1 MAILEPNDSFGVF
14 FNMLK
19 IKYATYDESI
29 TKLGFV
35 TPNDKINCFINLET
49 ALKYVSMVKDLDK
62 KLMIDRRYP
71 DNMIVDIINI
81 AAHYKDFFK
90 GNGLE
95 CNIFLYMTDLES
107 DITKFQESKH
117 NDEFRSYYLMKYNSN
132 PRYVIFGEKLKSQII
147 PEAKKI
153 CDFIPNVY
161 LITGTNIDGGVIP
174 YIIGQKYPGWL
185 NFIVSG
191 DLHDTQ
197 YSYEDHF
204 TDHLFLRGYG
214 TNILACTTKDY
225 LRAIAKSD
233 TIDDNFVKL
242 FQNGAFYRT
251 LLACIGDKYRS
262 IGGVRGIKFAKLIKI
277 LMDALKKDKITQ
289 NTHNAMLLSSLFPTE
304 VQAQIY
310 SNLLM
315 IDIHNEIEM
324 LGKGQIDSI
333 TSQIIDRSD
342 ITALKQL
349 NNTRFLNNQLHLEGL
364 LR

>member
-1 MAILEPNDSFGVF
+1 MSTLEPNDTFGVF

-29 TKLGFV
+29 TNLGFV
-35 TPNDKINCFINLET
+35 TPKDKINCFINLET
-49 ALKYVSMVKDLDK
+49 ALKYISMVKDLEK
-62 KLMIDRRYP
+62 KLLIERKYP

-95 CNIFLYMTDLES
+95 CNIFLYMTDLASES
-107 DITKFQESKH
+107 AKFQEATH

-132 PRYVIFGEKLKSQII
+132 PKFVIFGEKLQTQII

-153 CDFIPNVY
+153 CEFIPNVY
-161 LITGTNIDGGVIP
+161 LITGLNIDGGVIP
-174 YIIGQKYPGWL
+174 YIIGKKYPGWL

-197 YSYEDHF
+197 YSYEDNF

-233 TIDDNFVKL
+233 VIDEAFIQL

-251 LLACIGDKYRS
+251 LLACMGDKYRS
-262 IGGVRGIKFAKLIKI
+262 ISGVRGIKFAKLIKI
-277 LMDALKKDKITQ
+277 LMGALKEEKITQ
-289 NTHNAMLLSSLFPTE
+289 NVHNAMLLSSLFPPE
-304 VQAQIY
+304 VQSQIY
-310 SNLLM
+310 SNLLVL
-315 IDIHNEIEM
+315 DIHNEVEM
-324 LGKGQIDSI
+324 LGKGQINSI

-349 NNTRFLNNQLHLEGL
+349 NNTRFFNNQLHLEGL

>member
-132 PRYVIFGEKLKSQII
+132 PRYV
-147 PEAKKI
+147 KI
-153 CDFIPNVY
+153 
-161 LITGTNIDGGVIP
+161 G
-174 YIIGQKYPGWL
+174 
-185 NFIVSG
+185 
-191 DLHDTQ
+191 
-197 YSYEDHF
+197 
-204 TDHLFLRGYG
+204 
-214 TNILACTTKDY
+214 
-225 LRAIAKSD
+225 RAH
-233 TIDDNFVKL
+233 V
-242 FQNGAFYRT
+242 
-251 LLACIGDKYRS
+251 
-262 IGGVRGIKFAKLIKI
+262 
-277 LMDALKKDKITQ
+277 
-289 NTHNAMLLSSLFPTE
+289 
-304 VQAQIY
+304 
-310 SNLLM
+310 
-315 IDIHNEIEM
+315 
-324 LGKGQIDSI
+324 
-333 TSQIIDRSD
+333 
-342 ITALKQL
+342 
-349 NNTRFLNNQLHLEGL
+349 
-364 LR
+364 